1 MKLYH
6 SPRSRSVRPRWLL
19 EELDAPYEL
28 VTLDLASGEHK
39 QPRYLRVH
47 PHGVV
52 PALEDGEVT
61 VFESAAICMQLA
73 DKFPDK
79 QLAPPLGT
87 PARALYYQW
96 MVYAVATLEPPVV
109 EVFRHTVLLPDEQR
123 SAAAAQEGLRTFAEV
138 AGVLTQALGKQPYIL
153 GAQFSAADVMIGST
167 LGWGSFMDLLN
178 DYPELQAYVQ
188 RLTERPA
195 YQRAAA

>member
-61 VFESAAICMQLA
+61 VFESAAICMHLA